1 VGDCVICGVV
11 DWLVVDGSAVFGA
24 VECAVAVDCCELC
37 SRTGGVLVNGVA
49 VVVSISFIEIVD
61 PSVVVNEVLIGFEV
75 KLSGDVSENVVWR
88 MFWVS
93 VNAVVSAAFGV
104 LVFSRGRVT
113 GDAVLFERDG
123 VIVVSR
129 NDRFVL
135 YKVEMWIIIK

>member
-1 VGDCVICGVV
+1 
-11 DWLVVDGSAVFGA
+11 
-24 VECAVAVDCCELC
+24 
-37 SRTGGVLVNGVA
+37 
-49 VVVSISFIEIVD
+49 
-61 PSVVVNEVLIGFEV
+61 
-75 KLSGDVSENVVWR
+75 
-88 MFWVS
+88 